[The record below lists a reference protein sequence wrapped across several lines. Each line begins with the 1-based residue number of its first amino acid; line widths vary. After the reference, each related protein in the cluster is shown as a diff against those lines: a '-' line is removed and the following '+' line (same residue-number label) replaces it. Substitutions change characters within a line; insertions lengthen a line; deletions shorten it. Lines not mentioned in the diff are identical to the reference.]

1 MRRDQ
6 EHESAERPRREQP
19 RGSRSEATAVAA
31 GFLSERGRAGS
42 GGAAAVLALQRSA
55 GNAAVAALI
64 EERSPVLD
72 VIGRGG
78 RPLPG
83 AVRADMESRL
93 GHDFS
98 DVRVHT
104 DPVAAVAARSIDA
117 RAFTAGRDIAF
128 APGQFAPST
137 PTGRQML
144 AHELTHVVQ
153 QRSGP
158 VAATPVGGGIA
169 VSDPGDAFER
179 AAEETAA
186 RAMAKP

>member
-1 MRRDQ
+1 M
-6 EHESAERPRREQP
+6 RREQENDRPRQEEP
-19 RGSRSEATAVAA
+19 RGSRSKATAVAA

-64 EERSPVLD
+64 EERSPVFD

-78 RPLPG
+78 QPLP
-83 AVRADMESRL
+83 APVRSDMESRL

-98 DVRVHT
+98 DVRIHT
-104 DPVAAVAARSIDA
+104 GPVAAVAARSIDA

-128 APGQFAPST
+128 APGQFAPSS
-137 PTGRQML
+137 PSGRQML

-169 VSDPGDAFER
+169 VSDPSDAFER
-179 AAEETAA
+179 AAEEAAA
-186 RAMAKP
+186 RAMAQP